1 MTTGDPSRTTPRAV
15 IFDFDYTMADSSVGI
30 IDCIQTAQTGMGLAP
45 SGVEEIRR
53 TIGLSVPEILVTL
66 NGPEQRNRVD
76 EFRQRFQARADQ
88 VMADNTVVYDAVP
101 EMLRSLAQ
109 RGVRSAIASTKFRYR
124 IEEILARDGLREL
137 VHTIIGAEDVAEHKP
152 DPACLL
158 AALGQLELRAGE
170 VLYVGDSLPDAEA
183 AQRAA
188 IDFVA
193 VLSGTTA
200 AMEFAPFA
208 PIAVLDDVSVL
219 TGWLTSVVEQES
231 RQA

>member
-1 MTTGDPSRTTPRAV
+1 MTTGGPVRTTLAAV
-15 IFDFDYTMADSSVGI
+15 IFDFDYTLADSSVGI
-30 IDCIQTAQTGMGLAP
+30 IDCIQTAQTEMGLPP
-45 SGVEEIRR
+45 SRAEQIRR

-66 NGPEQRNRVD
+66 NGQDQRGRVD

-109 RGVRSAIASTKFRYR
+109 RGVRCAIASTKFRYR
-124 IEEILARDGLREL
+124 IEAILAREGLREL
-137 VHTIIGAEDVAEHKP
+137 VHTVIGAEDVAEHKP

-158 AALGQLELRAGE
+158 AALGQLGLCAGE
-170 VLYVGDSLPDAEA
+170 ALYVGDSLPDAGA

-193 VLSGTTA
+193 VLSGTTTA
-200 AMEFAPFA
+200 TEFVPFA
-208 PIAVLDDVSVL
+208 PVAVLDAVSAL
-219 TGWLTSVVEQES
+219 TGWLTTAIDQGIQ
-231 RQA
+231 QA